1 MQAIPATA
9 ENIREAA
16 RHARAGRLIVFPTDT
31 IYAIGSDATNDEAMA
46 ALSAVKARP
55 KGKASIVLAASTEEA
70 ARYGRFDER
79 ARRLADAFWPG
90 PLSLVLPR
98 AEGCPLSPLVSGA
111 TDTVALRVPN
121 HEVTLRLIVEAGCPL
136 AAPSAN
142 LSGEPT
148 PQDPSEIAR
157 ALAARVVLVIDA
169 GPPATT
175 MPSTL
180 LDLVG
185 ENALLRREGALDAA
199 GIEGIIG
206 AVRRPDDQKRRKR
219 DTRRE
224 R

>member
-1 MQAIPATA
+1 VQAIPATA

-31 IYAIGSDATNDEAMA
+31 VYAIGSDATNDEAMA
-46 ALSAVKARP
+46 ALFAVKARP
-55 KGKASIVLAASTEEA
+55 KGKALIVLAASTEEA

-79 ARRLADAFWPG
+79 ARRLADTFWPG
-90 PLSLVLPR
+90 PLSLILPR
-98 AEGCPLSPLVSGA
+98 AEECPLSPLVSAA

-142 LSGEPT
+142 LSGEP
-148 PQDPSEIAR
+148 
-157 ALAARVVLVIDA
+157 DA

-175 MPSTL
+175 LASTL

-185 ENALLRREGALDAA
+185 ETALLRREGALDAA
-199 GIEGIIG
+199 CIEGIIG
-206 AVRRPDDQKRRKR
+206 AVRRPDD
-219 DTRRE
+219 
-224 R
+224 